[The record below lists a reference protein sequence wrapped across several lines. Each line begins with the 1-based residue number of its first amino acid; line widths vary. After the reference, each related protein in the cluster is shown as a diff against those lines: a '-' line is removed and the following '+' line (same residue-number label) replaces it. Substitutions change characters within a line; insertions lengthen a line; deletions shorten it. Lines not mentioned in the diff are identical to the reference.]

1 MEPAK
6 VDGATIPELLDNL
19 KLPEYRTRYR
29 TRRELR
35 GRSTS
40 EVLSALQQWTKG
52 LTKSDPHHEHHLLEA
67 LWVSWGLNRVD
78 QSLLSR
84 LLDAKDYR
92 ARTAAVR
99 VLRYT
104 GHQVENQASL
114 LIKAAGDSHGR
125 VRLEAIAAASW
136 LSPEHGLPIVK
147 EAGKFPIDDWIRP
160 VHETALA
167 HLQGQ
172 TIVTEAIAIPETTLE
187 GKAKALFV
195 KGAEVFRREGHCA
208 TCHQENGMGLPAA
221 QFPPIAGTRW
231 AQGNE
236 ERLIKL
242 TLNGLIGPIEVK
254 GINYPGQVP
263 MTQFRGLSDIEIAA
277 VLTYV
282 RNAWGNKA
290 SVITPAKV
298 KAVRSTIKNHTGFY
312 EASNLLKDHP
322 HKYAN

>member
-1 MEPAK
+1 
-6 VDGATIPELLDNL
+6 
-19 KLPEYRTRYR
+19 
-29 TRRELR
+29 
-35 GRSTS
+35 
-40 EVLSALQQWTKG
+40 
-52 LTKSDPHHEHHLLEA
+52 
-67 LWVSWGLNRVD
+67 
-78 QSLLSR
+78 
-84 LLDAKDYR
+84 
-92 ARTAAVR
+92 
-99 VLRYT
+99 
-104 GHQVENQASL
+104 
-114 LIKAAGDSHGR
+114 
-125 VRLEAIAAASW
+125 
-136 LSPEHGLPIVK
+136 
-147 EAGKFPIDDWIRP
+147 
-160 VHETALA
+160 
-167 HLQGQ
+167 
-172 TIVTEAIAIPETTLE
+172 
-187 GKAKALFV
+187 
-195 KGAEVFRREGHCA
+195 
-208 TCHQENGMGLPAA
+208 MGLPAA

-312 EASNLLKDHP
+312 EASNLLKAHP